1 MLIVCLL
8 LSWFIGVNMLLKI
21 GIEYHIQESI
31 YLLLILKLWT

>member
-21 GIEYHIQESI
+21 GVEYLIQESV
-31 YLLLILKLWT
+31 YLLRILKLWS